1 MKAILETGY
10 QGYVGQE
17 FIPVR
22 DKIASLAQAI
32 ELCDV

>member
-1 MKAILETGY
+1 VDTGY

-22 DKIASLAQAI
+22 DKVASLNQAVRV
-32 ELCDV
+32 CDI